1 MVTWTIAD
9 LAPGESLTMTLAVT
23 VEHLPPGTRIVNAAY
38 GVRAGGLL
46 TPVMGTPVEAVIPWR
61 RLLFPVFR
69 NWSPGGD
76 GGG

>member
-1 MVTWTIAD
+1 
-9 LAPGESLTMTLAVT
+9 
-23 VEHLPPGTRIVNAAY
+23 
-38 GVRAGGLL
+38 VRAGGLL